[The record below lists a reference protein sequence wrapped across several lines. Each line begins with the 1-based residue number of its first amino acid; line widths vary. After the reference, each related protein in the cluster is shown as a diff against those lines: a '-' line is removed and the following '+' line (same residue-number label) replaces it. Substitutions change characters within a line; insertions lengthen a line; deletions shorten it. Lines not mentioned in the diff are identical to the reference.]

1 MQTKSNIHFYV
12 NWAKE
17 RLDEMEAVLTS
28 LESRI
33 GEVQADSR
41 DKANKALAD
50 LRNGRDIFRDT
61 VKKQAE
67 ASEAAWTSAKAK
79 LEPEWNKFEAEV
91 KKYVENFTE
100 QLEQQ
105 RATFKLQSAAQ
116 LKAWREAAD
125 KLAGDTKQFT
135 TERQAEIDTAVKR
148 MQADAAA
155 AEEKLQ
161 KQMEQMG
168 TQSWSALMAV
178 LTETRAAFD
187 SANQAARD
195 ALKRAA

>member
-1 MQTKSNIHFYV
+1 LV
-12 NWAKE
+12 NRVVPPE
-17 RLDEMEAVLTS
+17 ELL
-28 LESRI
+28 
-33 GEVQADSR
+33 
-41 DKANKALAD
+41 KAALA
-50 LRNGRDIFRDT
+50 I
-61 VKKQAE
+61 AE
-67 ASEAAWTSAKAK
+67 
-79 LEPEWNKFEAEV
+79 
-91 KKYVENFTE
+91 
-100 QLEQQ
+100 
-105 RATFKLQSAAQ
+105 
-116 LKAWREAAD
+116 
-125 KLAGDTKQFT
+125 QFT

-155 AEEKLQ
+155 AEKKLQ